1 LVGWSLPHTLNFST
15 ISYLMISESFATTS
29 INSLIMRAPCKCHI
43 QADSCHQGRLSH
55 PTNTKMATSIDLFR
69 GWPNPALLP
78 VESIAKASSV
88 ALSTPSIFQ
97 PGLQYGP
104 DEGYGP
110 LRQHLADWL
119 TSFYRP
125 KEPISEARL
134 CVTGG
139 ASQNLACV
147 LQVFTDAAYTRNIW
161 VVAPTY
167 YLACRIFHDA
177 GFMNR
182 LRGVPEDTEGIDIDF
197 LERGLQEAEA
207 KANAEGNTQPVR
219 GESFGL
225 HIYLADGCSATRY
238 RDRGAKFINMS
249 ST

>member
-1 LVGWSLPHTLNFST
+1 
-15 ISYLMISESFATTS
+15 
-29 INSLIMRAPCKCHI
+29 MRAPCQCNK
-43 QADSCHQGRLSH
+43 ADSRHQGTLCQTHSLNM
-55 PTNTKMATSIDLFR
+55 TASIDLFR

-78 VESIAKASSV
+78 VEPIAKASSV

-110 LRQHLADWL
+110 LRQHLAEWL

-125 KEPISEARL
+125 QEPISAARI

-147 LQVFTDAAYTRNIW
+147 LQVFTDAAYTRNVW
-161 VVAPTY
+161 MVAPTY

-182 LRGVPEDTEGIDIDF
+182 LRGVPEDVEGIDLDC
-197 LERGLQEAEA
+197 LERGLREAEE
-207 KANAEGNTQPVR
+207 KAHREGNTAPVWWDFWVA
-219 GESFGL
+219 SL
-225 HIYLADGCSATRY
+225 SY
-238 RDRGAKFINMS
+238 
-249 ST
+249 